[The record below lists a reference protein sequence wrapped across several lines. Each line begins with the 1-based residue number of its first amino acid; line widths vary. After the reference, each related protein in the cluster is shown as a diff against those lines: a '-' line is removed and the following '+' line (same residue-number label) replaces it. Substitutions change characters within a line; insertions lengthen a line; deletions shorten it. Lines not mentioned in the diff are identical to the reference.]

1 MARPEKILLGDLLVT
16 QKLIS
21 IEQLSF
27 ALEQQ
32 KRTGRKLGRVL
43 VDNAFVSED
52 QISESLAKQLNIP
65 FINLKLYNVNLGIVR
80 RLPEIHARRFRA
92 VVLEDRDG
100 VLLVGMTDPTDL
112 SSIDEVKRFLK
123 RDIDLAVV
131 MEGQLLEVIDRGY

>member
-32 KRTGRKLGRVL
+32 KRSGRKLGRVL

-52 QISESLAKQLNIP
+52 
-65 FINLKLYNVNLGIVR
+65 
-80 RLPEIHARRFRA
+80 
-92 VVLEDRDG
+92 
-100 VLLVGMTDPTDL
+100 
-112 SSIDEVKRFLK
+112 
-123 RDIDLAVV
+123 
-131 MEGQLLEVIDRGY
+131 